1 MDETKKH
8 IDDLVTTR
16 NQKQAELL
24 VIGRQIAS
32 SATPIVVAFADLAES
47 TQIKQDREP
56 EEWLG
61 YIFEFIKRVDQRAR
75 DADGTVVKRIGDEL
89 MVTFKDVQA
98 SERFVDSLITDTV
111 LQTYRY
117 KIAIDYGSAYHFRF
131 GEHLADDP
139 YGPVV
144 DRCARIAKYAAA
156 GTVLCTGEYRNQLGN
171 PSATSQWVALR
182 CVVSADQK
190 NCSPVDPES
199 RQ

>member
-131 GEHLADDP
+131 DEHLADDP
-139 YGPVV
+139 YGRSSTVV
-144 DRCARIAKYAAA
+144 RTSRSTLPRARSFAL
-156 GTVLCTGEYRNQLGN
+156 VNTGIS
-171 PSATSQWVALR
+171 SATRRLR
-182 CVVSADQK
+182 L
-190 NCSPVDPES
+190 NG
-199 RQ
+199 